1 MTAMTIKLLQSSSF
15 KKTTPMAVNKK
26 TTKIVI
32 SILIVLLIFAAFLFW
47 PINTDETLIQ
57 PDKKLLEGKAAFL
70 AEKVSADS
78 SFKKPN
84 IIILLADDLGKYDI
98 SLYGGKSTPTPNI
111 DSLAASG
118 VTFQD
123 GYVSASIC
131 SPSRAGILTGRYQER
146 FGHEYQPGD
155 RYPKNNLEYYGFK
168 YLINTNN
175 WRLNPKIKYPNEA
188 SIATQGLPQSEIT
201 FADLAK
207 KQGYSTAI
215 IGKWHLGHNKGFFP
229 LDRGFDYHYGFYQAF
244 SLYTP
249 EDDNPDIINHHHKD
263 FTDKMIWGKGR
274 VGIGQIRRDTVIVH
288 NKAYLTETFADEAEA
303 FIDQNKKKSFLLY
316 VPFNAPHTPFQV
328 RKKYYDRFS
337 NVKDENKRV
346 YFAMISALDDA
357 IGRIRAKVK
366 KEGLEDNTLIFFASD
381 NGGADYTF
389 ATTNAPLKA
398 GKFSHFEGG
407 VNVPFALSWKGKIK
421 PHTIYKTPVSTL
433 DIFSTIAAA
442 IHSDL
447 PKDRVY
453 DGVDLVKTVNEN
465 KIAHKDLY
473 WRSGDAKAIRSGDW
487 KLIISGKTHEKW
499 LYNLASDKSE
509 TKDLAQ
515 QNQQKVKELENA
527 LQNWE
532 KGLIK
537 PLWPNLTH
545 YEFDFG
551 TQKYFVDL

>member
-1 MTAMTIKLLQSSSF
+1 MASYKKIKKIIL
-15 KKTTPMAVNKK
+15 A
-26 TTKIVI
+26 IVI
-32 SILIVLLIFAAFLFW
+32 LLVLAAVFLFW
-47 PINTDETLIQ
+47 PINTDGTLIK
-57 PDKKLLEGKAAFL
+57 PDKKLMEGKAAFL
-70 AEKVSADS
+70 AQKDTAATSY
-78 SFKKPN
+78 KKPN

-98 SLYGGKSTPTPNI
+98 SLYGGKSTPTPQI

-118 VTFQD
+118 VTFAE
-123 GYVSASIC
+123 GYVSSSIC
-131 SPSRAGILTGRYQER
+131 SPSRAGLLTGRYQER
-146 FGHEYQPGD
+146 FGHEFQPGD

-168 YLINTNN
+168 YLLNTNN
-175 WRLNPKIKYPNEA
+175 WRLNDKIEYPNEA

-263 FTDKMIWGKGR
+263 FTDKTIWGNGR
-274 VGIGQIRRDTVIVH
+274 VGIGQIRRDTTIIH
-288 NKAYLTETFADEAEA
+288 DKAYLTETFADEATA
-303 FIDQNKKKSFLLY
+303 FIDKNKTKPFLLY

-328 RKKYYDRFS
+328 RKKYYDRFP

-366 KEGLEDNTLIFFASD
+366 KEGLEENTIIIFASD

-389 ATTNAPLKA
+389 ATTNAPLKG

-421 PHTIYKTPVSTL
+421 PHTVYKSPVSTL
-433 DIFSTIAAA
+433 DIFSTIAAVT
-442 IHSDL
+442 HSGL

-453 DGVDLVKTVNEN
+453 DGVNLIDVVNNN
-465 KIAHKDLY
+465 KEAHKTLY

-487 KLIISGKTHEKW
+487 KLIISGKTHEEW
-499 LYNLASDKSE
+499 LYNLANDKSE
-509 TKDLAQ
+509 TTDLAQ
-515 QNQQKVKELENA
+515 KNPAKVKELHAA
-527 LQNWE
+527 LQIWE
-532 KGLIK
+532 KGLVK

-551 TQKYFVDL
+551 KQQYFVDL

>member
-1 MTAMTIKLLQSSSF
+1 MAKF
-15 KKTTPMAVNKK
+15 KINKK
-26 TTKIVI
+26 II
-32 SILIVLLIFAAFLFW
+32 FPILGIILIALVFLFW
-47 PINTDETLIQ
+47 PINTDGTLIQ
-57 PDKKLLEGKAAFL
+57 ADKKLAEGKKEFL
-70 AEKVSADS
+70 ASKDS
-78 SFKKPN
+78 SGTGKKSN

-98 SLYGGKSTPTPNI
+98 SLYGGKAAPTPQI
-111 DSLAASG
+111 DALAVSG
-118 VTFQD
+118 VTFTN
-123 GYVSASIC
+123 GYVSSPIC
-131 SPSRAGILTGRYQER
+131 SPSRAGLLTGRYQER
-146 FGHEYQPGD
+146 FGHEFQPGD

-168 YLINTNN
+168 YLINTDN
-175 WRLNPKIKYPNEA
+175 WKLNKKIEYPNEA

-207 KQGYSTAI
+207 RKGYATGI

-244 SLYTP
+244 SLFSP

-263 FTDKMIWGKGR
+263 FTDKVIWGQGR
-274 VGIGQIRRDTVIVH
+274 VGIGKIRRDTTIIEE
-288 NKAYLTETFADEAEA
+288 KAYLTEKFADEAET
-303 FIDQNKKKSFLLY
+303 FINKNKTKPFLLY

-328 RKKYYDRFS
+328 RKKYYDRFP

-346 YFAMISALDDA
+346 YYAMISALDDA
-357 IGRIRAKVK
+357 VGRIVAKVK
-366 KEGLEDNTLIFFASD
+366 KEGIEENTLIVFASD

-389 ATTNAPLKA
+389 ATTNAPLKG

-407 VNVPFALSWKGKIK
+407 INVPFALSWKGKIK
-421 PHTIYKTPVSTL
+421 PNTVYNTPVISL

-442 IHSDL
+442 IHSKL
-447 PKDRVY
+447 PADRVY
-453 DGVDLVKTVNEN
+453 DGVDLVSKVNKNEL
-465 KIAHKDLY
+465 AHKDLY

-487 KLIISGKTHEKW
+487 KLIISGKTHELW

-509 TKDLAQ
+509 TTDLAQ
-515 QNQQKVKELENA
+515 QNPAKVKELQIA

-537 PLWPNLTH
+537 PLWPNLMH

-551 TQKYFVDL
+551 KQKYFVDL

>member
-1 MTAMTIKLLQSSSF
+1 MATY
-15 KKTTPMAVNKK
+15 KKI
-26 TTKIVI
+26 TKIVV
-32 SILIVLLIFAAFLFW
+32 SILIVLLLLAAFLFW
-47 PINTDETLIQ
+47 PINTNGELIQ
-57 PDKKLLEGKAAFL
+57 ADKKLAEGKTAFL
-70 AEKVSADS
+70 SQKDTSATD
-78 SFKKPN
+78 KKPN

-98 SLYGGKSTPTPNI
+98 SLYGVKSTPTPQI

-118 VTFQD
+118 VTFTD
-123 GYVSASIC
+123 GYVSSSIC
-131 SPSRAGILTGRYQER
+131 SPSRAGLITGRYQER
-146 FGHEYQPGD
+146 FGHEFQPGD
-155 RYPKNNLEYYGFK
+155 RYPKNNLEYYAFK
-168 YLINTNN
+168 YLINTDN
-175 WRLNPKIKYPNEA
+175 WRLNPKITYPNNA

-207 KQGYSTAI
+207 RKGYSTAI

-244 SLYTP
+244 SLFAP

-263 FTDKMIWGKGR
+263 FTDKVIWGQGR
-274 VGIGQIRRDTVIVH
+274 VGIGKIRRDTTIIDE
-288 NKAYLTETFADEAEA
+288 KEYLTEKFADEAEA
-303 FIDQNKKKSFLLY
+303 FIDKNKDKPFLLY

-328 RKKYYDRFS
+328 RKKYYDRFPH
-337 NVKDENKRV
+337 VKDENKRV

-357 IGRIRAKVK
+357 IGRIRAKVR
-366 KEGLEDNTLIFFASD
+366 KEGLEENTLIIFASD

-389 ATTNAPLKA
+389 ATTNAPLKG

-421 PHTIYKTPVSTL
+421 PNTVYKTPVSTL
-433 DIFSTIAAA
+433 DIFTTIAAA

-447 PKDRVY
+447 PKDRIY
-453 DGVDLVKTVNEN
+453 DGVDLVSTVEQN
-465 KIAHKDLY
+465 KQAHKNLY

-499 LYNLASDKSE
+499 LYNLALDKSE
-509 TKDLAQ
+509 KTDLAAK
-515 QNQQKVKELENA
+515 NPAKVNELEHA

-532 KGLIK
+532 KGLVK
-537 PLWPNLTH
+537 PLWPNLMH

-551 TQKYFVDL
+551 SQKYFVDL

>member
-1 MTAMTIKLLQSSSF
+1 MASF
-15 KKTTPMAVNKK
+15 KRIKN
-26 TTKIVI
+26 
-32 SILIVLLIFAAFLFW
+32 ILIPILLVLFIAVLFLFW
-47 PINTDETLIQ
+47 PINTNGKVIE
-57 PDKKLLEGKAAFL
+57 PDKKLVDGKKEFL
-70 AEKVSADS
+70 AQKDTSKSLE
-78 SFKKPN
+78 KKPN

-98 SLYGGKSTPTPNI
+98 SLYGGKSTPTPQI

-118 VTFQD
+118 VTFTD
-123 GYVSASIC
+123 GYVSSSIC
-131 SPSRAGILTGRYQER
+131 SPSRAGLLTGRYQER

-155 RYPKNNLEYYGFK
+155 RYPKNNLEYYAFK
-168 YLINTNN
+168 YLINTNS
-175 WRLNPKIKYPNEA
+175 WRLNQKIEYPNEA

-207 KQGYSTAI
+207 KQGYATAI

-263 FTDKMIWGKGR
+263 FTDKMIWGNGR
-274 VGIGQIRRDTVIVH
+274 VGIGQIRRDTTIIKD
-288 NKAYLTETFADEAEA
+288 KAYLTETFADEAEA
-303 FIDQNKKKSFLLY
+303 FIDKNKTKPFLLY

-328 RKKYYDRFS
+328 RKKYYDRFP

-357 IGRIRAKVK
+357 IGRIVAKVK
-366 KEGLEDNTLIFFASD
+366 KEGLEENTLIIFASD

-389 ATTNAPLKA
+389 ATTNAPLKG

-407 VNVPFALSWKGKIK
+407 INVPFALSWKGKIK
-421 PHTIYKTPVSTL
+421 PHTVYKTPVSSL
-433 DIFSTIAAA
+433 DIFSTIAAVT
-442 IHSDL
+442 HSGL

-453 DGVDLVKTVNEN
+453 DGVDLISTVNNN
-465 KIAHKDLY
+465 KEAHKNLY

-487 KLIISGKTHEKW
+487 KLIISGKTHEEW
-499 LYNLASDKSE
+499 LYNLANDKSE
-509 TKDLAQ
+509 TTDLAQ
-515 QNQQKVKELENA
+515 KNPAKVKELHVA

-532 KGLIK
+532 KGLVK
-537 PLWPNLTH
+537 PLWPNLTY

-551 TQKYFVDL
+551 KQKYFVDL

>member
-1 MTAMTIKLLQSSSF
+1 MASF
-15 KKTTPMAVNKK
+15 KRIKK
-26 TTKIVI
+26 
-32 SILIVLLIFAAFLFW
+32 ILIPILLVLFVAVLFLFW
-47 PINTDETLIQ
+47 PINTNGKLIE
-57 PDKKLLEGKAAFL
+57 PDKKLVAGKAAFL
-70 AEKVSADS
+70 AQKDTSKS
-78 SFKKPN
+78 SEKKPN

-98 SLYGGKSTPTPNI
+98 SLYGGKSTPTPQI

-118 VTFQD
+118 VTFTD
-123 GYVSASIC
+123 GYVSSSIC
-131 SPSRAGILTGRYQER
+131 SPSRAGLLTGRYQER

-155 RYPKNNLEYYGFK
+155 RYPKNNLEYYAFK
-168 YLINTNN
+168 YLINTNS
-175 WRLNPKIKYPNEA
+175 WRLNQKIEYPNEA

-207 KQGYSTAI
+207 KQGYATAI

-263 FTDKMIWGKGR
+263 FTDKMIWGNGR
-274 VGIGQIRRDTVIVH
+274 VGIGQIRRDTTIIKD
-288 NKAYLTETFADEAEA
+288 KAYLTETFADEAEA
-303 FIDQNKKKSFLLY
+303 FIDKNKTKPFLLY

-328 RKKYYDRFS
+328 RKKYYDRFP

-357 IGRIRAKVK
+357 IGRIVAKVK
-366 KEGLEDNTLIFFASD
+366 KEGLEENTLIIFASD

-389 ATTNAPLKA
+389 ATTNAPLKG

-407 VNVPFALSWKGKIK
+407 INVPFALSWKGKIK
-421 PHTIYKTPVSTL
+421 PHTVYKTPVSSL
-433 DIFSTIAAA
+433 DIFSTIAAVT
-442 IHSDL
+442 HSGL

-453 DGVDLVKTVNEN
+453 DGVDLISTVNNNTE
-465 KIAHKDLY
+465 AHKNLY

-487 KLIISGKTHEKW
+487 KLIISGKTHEQW
-499 LYNLASDKSE
+499 LYNLANDKSE
-509 TKDLAQ
+509 TTDLAAK
-515 QNQQKVKELENA
+515 NPAKVKELHTD

-532 KGLIK
+532 KGLVK
-537 PLWPNLTH
+537 PLWPNLTY

-551 TQKYFVDL
+551 KQKYFVDL

>member
-1 MTAMTIKLLQSSSF
+1 MALSKAKKIILPIVAIVFLL
-15 KKTTPMAVNKK
+15 AV
-26 TTKIVI
+26 
-32 SILIVLLIFAAFLFW
+32 FLFW
-47 PINTDETLIQ
+47 PINTDGTLIK
-57 PDKKLLEGKAAFL
+57 PDQKLLEGKKEFL
-70 AEKVSADS
+70 SEKVSTDS

-84 IIILLADDLGKYDI
+84 IIIILADDLGKYDI
-98 SLYGGKSTPTPNI
+98 SLYGGKSTPTPQI

-146 FGHEYQPGD
+146 FGHEFQPGD

-175 WRLNPKIKYPNEA
+175 WRLNPKINYPNEA

-207 KQGYSTAI
+207 REGYNTAI

-263 FTDKMIWGKGR
+263 FTDKMIWGNGR
-274 VGIGQIRRDTVIVH
+274 VGIGQIRRDTTIIH

-303 FIDQNKKKSFLLY
+303 FIDKNKKKPFLLY

-328 RKKYYDRFS
+328 RKKYYDRFP

-357 IGRIRAKVK
+357 VGRIRAKVK

-453 DGVDLVKTVNEN
+453 DGVDLVSTVNEN
-465 KIAHKDLY
+465 KEAHKTLY

-487 KLIISGKTHEKW
+487 KLIISGKTHEEW

-509 TKDLAQ
+509 KTDLAQ
-515 QNQQKVKELENA
+515 KNPEKVKELQVA

-532 KGLIK
+532 KGLVK

-551 TQKYFVDL
+551 KQKYFVDL

>member
-1 MTAMTIKLLQSSSF
+1 MALSKA
-15 KKTTPMAVNKK
+15 KKIILP
-26 TTKIVI
+26 IVI
-32 SILIVLLIFAAFLFW
+32 VLFLLAVFLFW
-47 PINTDETLIQ
+47 PINTDGTLIK
-57 PDKKLLEGKAAFL
+57 PDQKLLEGKKEFL
-70 AEKVSADS
+70 AEKVSTDS

-84 IIILLADDLGKYDI
+84 IIIILADDLGKYDI
-98 SLYGGKSTPTPNI
+98 SLYGGKSTPTPQI

-146 FGHEYQPGD
+146 FGHEFQPGD

-175 WRLNPKIKYPNEA
+175 WRLNPKINYPNEA

-207 KQGYSTAI
+207 REGYSTAI

-263 FTDKMIWGKGR
+263 FTDKMIWGNGR
-274 VGIGQIRRDTVIVH
+274 VGIGQIRRDTTIIH

-303 FIDQNKKKSFLLY
+303 FIDKNKKKPFLLY

-328 RKKYYDRFS
+328 RKKYYDRFP

-357 IGRIRAKVK
+357 VGRIRAKVK
-366 KEGLEDNTLIFFASD
+366 KEGLEDNTLIIFASD

-398 GKFSHFEGG
+398 GKFSHLEGG

-453 DGVDLVKTVNEN
+453 DGVDLVSTVNEN
-465 KIAHKDLY
+465 KEAHKTLY
-473 WRSGDAKAIRSGDW
+473 WRSGDAKAIRSSDW
-487 KLIISGKTHEKW
+487 KLIISGKTHEEW

-509 TKDLAQ
+509 TTDLAQ
-515 QNQQKVKELENA
+515 KNPEKVKELHLA

-532 KGLIK
+532 KGLVK

-551 TQKYFVDL
+551 KQKYFVDL

>member
-1 MTAMTIKLLQSSSF
+1 MALSKT
-15 KKTTPMAVNKK
+15 KKIILP
-26 TTKIVI
+26 IVI
-32 SILIVLLIFAAFLFW
+32 ILFLLAVFLFW
-47 PINTDETLIQ
+47 PINTDGTLIK
-57 PDKKLLEGKAAFL
+57 PDKKLLEGKVAFL
-70 AEKVSADS
+70 AEKDTAKTSE
-78 SFKKPN
+78 KKPN

-98 SLYGGKSTPTPNI
+98 SLYGGKSTPTPQI

-118 VTFQD
+118 VTFTD
-123 GYVSASIC
+123 GYVSSSIC
-131 SPSRAGILTGRYQER
+131 SPSRAGLLTGRYQER

-175 WRLNPKIKYPNEA
+175 WRLNDKINYPNEA

-207 KQGYSTAI
+207 KEGYSTAI

-244 SLYTP
+244 SLFAP

-263 FTDKMIWGKGR
+263 FTDKTIWGNGR
-274 VGIGQIRRDTVIVH
+274 VGIGQIRRDNTIIDE
-288 NKAYLTETFADEAEA
+288 KAYLTEKFAEEAEA
-303 FIDQNKKKSFLLY
+303 FIDRNKTKPFLLY

-328 RKKYYDRFS
+328 RKKYYDRFP

-366 KEGLEDNTLIFFASD
+366 KEGLEENTLIFFASD

-389 ATTNAPLKA
+389 ATTNAPLKG

-407 VNVPFALSWKGKIK
+407 INVPFALSWKGKIK
-421 PHTIYKTPVSTL
+421 PHTVYKTPVSSL
-433 DIFSTIAAA
+433 DIFSTIAVVT
-442 IHSDL
+442 HSGL

-453 DGVDLVKTVNEN
+453 DGVNLVDVVNNN
-465 KIAHKDLY
+465 KEAHKNLY

-487 KLIISGKTHEKW
+487 KLIISGKTHQEW
-499 LYNLASDKSE
+499 LYNLANDKSE
-509 TKDLAQ
+509 TTDLASK
-515 QNQQKVKELENA
+515 NPEKVKELHVA

-532 KGLIK
+532 KGLVK

-551 TQKYFVDL
+551 KQKYFVDL

>member
-1 MTAMTIKLLQSSSF
+1 MAY
-15 KKTTPMAVNKK
+15 KKI
-26 TTKIVI
+26 TKIVVP
-32 SILIVLLIFAAFLFW
+32 ILIVLFLSALFLFW
-47 PINTDETLIQ
+47 PINTNGKLIET
-57 PDKKLLEGKAAFL
+57 DTKLAAGKAAFL
-70 AEKVSADS
+70 SQKDS
-78 SFKKPN
+78 SKTSEKKPN

-98 SLYGGKSTPTPNI
+98 SLYGGKSTPTPQI

-118 VTFQD
+118 VTFSD
-123 GYVSASIC
+123 GYVSSSIC
-131 SPSRAGILTGRYQER
+131 SPSRAGLITGRYQER

-155 RYPKNNLEYYGFK
+155 RYPKNNLEYYAFK

-175 WRLNPKIKYPNEA
+175 WRLNPKIEYPNEA
-188 SIATQGLPQSEIT
+188 SIATQGLPKSEIT

-207 KQGYSTAI
+207 RQGYSTGI

-244 SLYTP
+244 SLFAP

-263 FTDKMIWGKGR
+263 FTDKMIWGNGR
-274 VGIGQIRRDTVIVH
+274 VGIGQIRRDTTIIQE
-288 NKAYLTETFADEAEA
+288 KAYLTEKFAEEAEA
-303 FIDQNKKKSFLLY
+303 FIDKNKNKPFLLY

-328 RKKYYDRFS
+328 RKKYYDRFP

-357 IGRIRAKVK
+357 VGRIREKVK
-366 KEGLEDNTLIFFASD
+366 KEGLEENTLIIFASD

-389 ATTNAPLKA
+389 ATTNAPLKG

-407 VNVPFALSWKGKIK
+407 INVPFALSWKGKIK
-421 PHTIYKTPVSTL
+421 PHTVYKTPVSSL
-433 DIFSTIAAA
+433 DIFSTIASA

-453 DGVDLVKTVNEN
+453 DGVDLVSYVNEN
-465 KIAHKDLY
+465 KEAHKNLY
-473 WRSGDAKAIRSGDW
+473 WRSGDAKAIRSGNY
-487 KLIISGKTHEKW
+487 KLIISGKTHETW
-499 LYNLASDKSE
+499 LYDLSKDKSE
-509 TKDLAQ
+509 TKDLAAK
-515 QNQQKVKELENA
+515 NPEKVKELQIA
-527 LQNWE
+527 LQTWE

-537 PLWPNLTH
+537 PLWPNLTY

-551 TQKYFVDL
+551 KQKYFVDL

>member
-1 MTAMTIKLLQSSSF
+1 MALSKA
-15 KKTTPMAVNKK
+15 KKIILP
-26 TTKIVI
+26 IVI
-32 SILIVLLIFAAFLFW
+32 VLFLLAVFLFW
-47 PINTDETLIQ
+47 PINTDGTLIK
-57 PDKKLLEGKAAFL
+57 PDQKLLEGKKEFL
-70 AEKVSADS
+70 AEKVSTDS

-84 IIILLADDLGKYDI
+84 IIIILADDLGKYDI
-98 SLYGGKSTPTPNI
+98 SLYGGKSTPTPQI

-146 FGHEYQPGD
+146 FGHEFQPGD

-175 WRLNPKIKYPNEA
+175 WRLNPKINYPNEA

-207 KQGYSTAI
+207 REGYSTAI

-263 FTDKMIWGKGR
+263 FTDKMIWGNGR
-274 VGIGQIRRDTVIVH
+274 VGIGQIRRDTTIIH

-303 FIDQNKKKSFLLY
+303 FIDKNKKKPFLLY

-328 RKKYYDRFS
+328 RKKYYDRFP

-357 IGRIRAKVK
+357 VGRIRVKVK
-366 KEGLEDNTLIFFASD
+366 KEGLEDNTLIIFASD

-433 DIFSTIAAA
+433 DIFATIAAA

-453 DGVDLVKTVNEN
+453 DGVDLVSTVNEN
-465 KIAHKDLY
+465 KEAHKTLY

-487 KLIISGKTHEKW
+487 KLIISGKTHEEW
-499 LYNLASDKSE
+499 LYNLATDKSE
-509 TKDLAQ
+509 TTDVAQ
-515 QNQQKVKELENA
+515 KKPEKVKELHLA

-532 KGLIK
+532 KGLVK

-551 TQKYFVDL
+551 KQKYFVDL

>member
-1 MTAMTIKLLQSSSF
+1 MTLSKA
-15 KKTTPMAVNKK
+15 KKIILP
-26 TTKIVI
+26 IVI
-32 SILIVLLIFAAFLFW
+32 LFFLLAVFLFW
-47 PINTDETLIQ
+47 PINNDGTLIQ

-70 AEKVSADS
+70 SEKIAPDS

-98 SLYGGKSTPTPNI
+98 SLYGGKSTPTPQI

-175 WRLNPKIKYPNEA
+175 WRLNDKINYPNEA
-188 SIATQGLPQSEIT
+188 SIATQGLPKSEIT

-207 KQGYSTAI
+207 REGYSTGI

-263 FTDKMIWGKGR
+263 FTDKTIWGNGR
-274 VGIGQIRRDTVIVH
+274 VGIGQIRRDTTIIH

-303 FIDQNKKKSFLLY
+303 FIDRNKNKPFLLY

-328 RKKYYDRFS
+328 RKKYYDRFP

-357 IGRIRAKVK
+357 VGRIRAKVK

-421 PHTIYKTPVSTL
+421 PHTIYKSPVSTL

-453 DGVDLVKTVNEN
+453 DGVDLVSTVNQN
-465 KIAHKDLY
+465 KEAHKTLY

-487 KLIISGKTHEKW
+487 KLIISGKTHEEW

-509 TKDLAQ
+509 TTDLAQ
-515 QNQQKVKELENA
+515 KNPAKVKELHLA
-527 LQNWE
+527 LKNWE
-532 KGLIK
+532 KGLVK

-551 TQKYFVDL
+551 KQKYFVDL

>member
-1 MTAMTIKLLQSSSF
+1 MAIS
-15 KKTTPMAVNKK
+15 KKTKR
-26 TTKIVI
+26 IVFAF
-32 SILIVLLIFAAFLFW
+32 LIVLLIAAVFLFW
-47 PINTDETLIQ
+47 PINTDGTLIKA
-57 PDKKLLEGKAAFL
+57 DEKLAEGKAAFL
-70 AEKVSADS
+70 SKKDTSNTSE
-78 SFKKPN
+78 KKPN

-98 SLYGGKSTPTPNI
+98 SLYGGKSTPTPQI

-118 VTFQD
+118 VTFTE
-123 GYVSASIC
+123 GYVSSSIC
-131 SPSRAGILTGRYQER
+131 SPSRAGLLTGRYQER
-146 FGHEYQPGD
+146 FGHEFQPGD
-155 RYPKNNLEYYGFK
+155 RYPKNNLEYYAFK
-168 YLINTNN
+168 YLINTDS
-175 WRLNPKIKYPNEA
+175 WRLNPKIEYPNDA

-207 KQGYSTAI
+207 RKGYSTAI

-229 LDRGFDYHYGFYQAF
+229 LERGFDYHYGFYQAF
-244 SLYTP
+244 SLFTP

-263 FTDKMIWGKGR
+263 FTDKVIWGNGR
-274 VGIGQIRRDTVIVH
+274 VGIGQIRRDTTII
-288 NKAYLTETFADEAEA
+288 KDKTYLTETFADEAEA
-303 FIDQNKKKSFLLY
+303 FIDKNKTKPFLLY

-328 RKKYYDRFS
+328 RKKYYDRFP

-357 IGRIRAKVK
+357 IGRIIAKVK
-366 KEGLEDNTLIFFASD
+366 KEGLEENTLIVFASD

-389 ATTNAPLKA
+389 ATTNAPLKG

-407 VNVPFALSWKGKIK
+407 INVPFALSWKGKIK
-421 PHTIYKTPVSTL
+421 PNTVYKTPVSSL

-453 DGVDLVKTVNEN
+453 DGVDLVTTVNNN
-465 KIAHKDLY
+465 KIAHQNLY

-499 LYNLASDKSE
+499 LYDLSKDKSE
-509 TKDLAQ
+509 KTDLAQ
-515 QNQQKVKELENA
+515 KNPAKVKELLAA

-532 KGLIK
+532 KGLVK
-537 PLWPNLTH
+537 PLWPNLMH

>member
-1 MTAMTIKLLQSSSF
+1 MLMWLWLR
-15 KKTTPMAVNKK
+15 NKK
-26 TTKIVI
+26 NMALSKIKKITLSIVI
-32 SILIVLLIFAAFLFW
+32 VLFLIALFLFW
-47 PINTDETLIQ
+47 PINTDGTLIQ
-57 PDKKLLEGKAAFL
+57 PDKKLLAGKAAFL
-70 AEKVSADS
+70 SEKISTDS

-98 SLYGGKSTPTPNI
+98 SLYGGKSTPTPQI

-146 FGHEYQPGD
+146 FGHEFQPGD

-175 WRLNPKIKYPNEA
+175 WRLNDKINYPNEA

-207 KQGYSTAI
+207 REGYSTAI

-263 FTDKMIWGKGR
+263 FTDKMIWGNGR
-274 VGIGQIRRDTVIVH
+274 VGIGQIRRDTTIIH

-303 FIDQNKKKSFLLY
+303 FIEKNKTKPFLLY

-328 RKKYYDRFS
+328 RKKYYDRFP

-357 IGRIRAKVK
+357 VGRIRAKVK

-442 IHSDL
+442 INSDL

-453 DGVDLVKTVNEN
+453 DGVDLVSTVNEN
-465 KIAHKDLY
+465 KEAHKTLY

-487 KLIISGKTHEKW
+487 KLIISGKTHEEW
-499 LYNLASDKSE
+499 LYNLAKDKSE
-509 TKDLAQ
+509 TTDLAKK
-515 QNQQKVKELENA
+515 NPAKVTELHLA

-532 KGLIK
+532 KGLVK

-551 TQKYFVDL
+551 KQKYFVDL

>member
-1 MTAMTIKLLQSSSF
+1 MVTF
-15 KKTTPMAVNKK
+15 KKIKK
-26 TTKIVI
+26 IGLP
-32 SILIVLLIFAAFLFW
+32 ILIILIIASAFLFW
-47 PINTDETLIQ
+47 PINTDGTLIKA
-57 PDKKLLEGKAAFL
+57 DTKLAEGKAAFL
-70 AEKVSADS
+70 SKKDTSKISE
-78 SFKKPN
+78 KKPN

-98 SLYGGKSTPTPNI
+98 SLYGGKSTPTPQI

-118 VTFQD
+118 VTFTD
-123 GYVSASIC
+123 GYVSSSIC
-131 SPSRAGILTGRYQER
+131 SPSRAGLLTGRYQER
-146 FGHEYQPGD
+146 FGHEFQPGD
-155 RYPKNNLEYYGFK
+155 RYPKNNLEYYAVK
-168 YLINTNN
+168 YLINTDS
-175 WRLNPKIKYPNEA
+175 WRINPKIKYPNDA

-207 KQGYSTAI
+207 RKGYSTAI

-244 SLYTP
+244 SLFVP

-263 FTDKMIWGKGR
+263 FTDKVIWGNGR
-274 VGIGQIRRDTVIVH
+274 VGIGKIRRDTTIVEE
-288 NKAYLTETFADEAEA
+288 KAYLTEKFAEEAEA
-303 FIDQNKKKSFLLY
+303 FIDKNKTKPFLLY

-328 RKKYYDRFS
+328 RKKYYDRFP

-357 IGRIRAKVK
+357 VGRIRAKVK
-366 KEGLEDNTLIFFASD
+366 KEGLEENTLIIFASD

-389 ATTNAPLKA
+389 ATTNAPLKG

-407 VNVPFALSWKGKIK
+407 INVPFALSWKGKIK
-421 PHTIYKTPVSTL
+421 PNTVYKTPVSSL

-453 DGVDLVKTVNEN
+453 DGVDLISTVNNN
-465 KIAHKDLY
+465 KEAHKNLY

-499 LYNLASDKSE
+499 LYDLSKDKSE
-509 TKDLAQ
+509 KIDLTSK
-515 QNQQKVKELENA
+515 NPKKVKELQAA

-532 KGLIK
+532 KGLVK
-537 PLWPNLTH
+537 PLWPNLMH

>member
-1 MTAMTIKLLQSSSF
+1 MASF
-15 KKTTPMAVNKK
+15 KRIKK
-26 TTKIVI
+26 
-32 SILIVLLIFAAFLFW
+32 ILIPILLVLFIAVLFLFW
-47 PINTDETLIQ
+47 PINTNGKLIE
-57 PDKKLLEGKAAFL
+57 PDKKLVEGKAAFL
-70 AEKVSADS
+70 AQKDTSKS
-78 SFKKPN
+78 SEKKPN

-98 SLYGGKSTPTPNI
+98 SLYGGKSTPTPQI

-118 VTFQD
+118 VTFTD
-123 GYVSASIC
+123 GYVSSSIC
-131 SPSRAGILTGRYQER
+131 SPSRAGLLTGRYQER

-155 RYPKNNLEYYGFK
+155 RYPKNNLEYYAFK
-168 YLINTNN
+168 YLINTNS
-175 WRLNPKIKYPNEA
+175 WRLNQKIEYPNEA

-207 KQGYSTAI
+207 KQGYATAI

-263 FTDKMIWGKGR
+263 FTDKMIWGNGR
-274 VGIGQIRRDTVIVH
+274 VGIGQIRRNTTIIKD
-288 NKAYLTETFADEAEA
+288 KAYLTETFADEAEA
-303 FIDQNKKKSFLLY
+303 FIDKNKTKPFLLY

-328 RKKYYDRFS
+328 RKKYYDRFP

-357 IGRIRAKVK
+357 IGRIVAKVK
-366 KEGLEDNTLIFFASD
+366 KEGLEENTLIIFASD

-389 ATTNAPLKA
+389 ATTNAPLKG

-407 VNVPFALSWKGKIK
+407 INVPFALSWKGKIK
-421 PHTIYKTPVSTL
+421 PHTVYKTPVSSL
-433 DIFSTIAAA
+433 DIFSTIAAVT
-442 IHSDL
+442 HSGL

-453 DGVDLVKTVNEN
+453 DGVDLISTVNNNTE
-465 KIAHKDLY
+465 AHKNLY

-487 KLIISGKTHEKW
+487 KLIISGKTHEEW
-499 LYNLASDKSE
+499 LYNLANDKSE
-509 TKDLAQ
+509 TTDLAQ
-515 QNQQKVKELENA
+515 KNPAKVKELHAA

-532 KGLIK
+532 KGLVK
-537 PLWPNLTH
+537 PLWPNLTY

-551 TQKYFVDL
+551 KQKYFVDL

>member
-1 MTAMTIKLLQSSSF
+1 MATY
-15 KKTTPMAVNKK
+15 KKI
-26 TTKIVI
+26 TKIVI
-32 SILIVLLIFAAFLFW
+32 PIIIILFLLAVFLFW
-47 PINTDETLIQ
+47 PINTDGTLIK
-57 PDKKLLEGKAAFL
+57 PNEKLAEGKVAFL
-70 AEKVSADS
+70 AQKDTSTS
-78 SFKKPN
+78 QKKPN

-98 SLYGGKSTPTPNI
+98 SLYGGKEVPTPQI

-118 VTFQD
+118 VTFTD

-131 SPSRAGILTGRYQER
+131 SPSRAGLLTGRYQER

-155 RYPKNNLEYYGFK
+155 RYPKNNLEYYAFK
-168 YLINTNN
+168 YLINTNS
-175 WRLNPKIKYPNEA
+175 WRLNDKINYPNKA

-263 FTDKMIWGKGR
+263 FTDKMIWGNGR
-274 VGIGQIRRDTVIVH
+274 VGIGQIRRDTTIIH
-288 NKAYLTETFADEAEA
+288 DKTYLTETFADEAEA
-303 FIDQNKKKSFLLY
+303 FIDKNKNKPFLLY

-328 RKKYYDRFS
+328 RKKYYDRFP

-346 YFAMISALDDA
+346 YYAMISALDDA

-366 KEGLEDNTLIFFASD
+366 KEGLEDNTLIIFASD

-389 ATTNAPLKA
+389 ATTNAPLKG

-407 VNVPFALSWKGKIK
+407 INVPFALSWKGKIK
-421 PHTIYKTPVSTL
+421 PHTIYKTPISSL
-433 DIFSTIAAA
+433 DIFSTIA
-442 IHSDL
+442 SVTGSGL

-453 DGVDLVKTVNEN
+453 DGVDLIDVVNNN
-465 KIAHKDLY
+465 KEAHKNLY
-473 WRSGDAKAIRSGDW
+473 WRSGDAKAIRSENW
-487 KLIISGKTHEKW
+487 KLIVSGKTHETW
-499 LYNLASDKSE
+499 LYDLAKDKSE
-509 TKDLAQ
+509 TTDLASK
-515 QNQQKVKELENA
+515 NPEKVKELQTA

-537 PLWPNLTH
+537 PLWPNLTY

-551 TQKYFVDL
+551 KQKYFVDLQKTLAKNCLQLARI

>member
-1 MTAMTIKLLQSSSF
+1 MALSKT
-15 KKTTPMAVNKK
+15 KK
-26 TTKIVI
+26 ILF
-32 SILIVLLIFAAFLFW
+32 SILTVVAILAIFLFW
-47 PINTDETLIQ
+47 PINTDGTLIK
-57 PDKKLLEGKAAFL
+57 PDAKLLAGKTAFL
-70 AEKVSADS
+70 SEKVPTDS

-98 SLYGGKSTPTPNI
+98 SLYGGKSTPTPQI
-111 DSLAASG
+111 DSLAESG

-175 WRLNPKIKYPNEA
+175 WRLNDKINYPNEA

-207 KQGYSTAI
+207 REGYSTGI

-263 FTDKMIWGKGR
+263 FTDKTIWGNGR
-274 VGIGQIRRDTVIVH
+274 VGIGQIRRDTTIIH

-303 FIDQNKKKSFLLY
+303 FIDRNKKKPFLLY

-328 RKKYYDRFS
+328 RKKYYDRFP

-357 IGRIRAKVK
+357 VGRIRAKVK
-366 KEGLEDNTLIFFASD
+366 KEGLEDNTLIIFASD

-433 DIFSTIAAA
+433 DIFATIAAA

-453 DGVDLVKTVNEN
+453 DGVDLVSTVNEN
-465 KIAHKDLY
+465 KEAHKTLY

-487 KLIISGKTHEKW
+487 KLIISGKTHEEW
-499 LYNLASDKSE
+499 LYNLANDKSE
-509 TKDLAQ
+509 TTDLAQ
-515 QNQQKVKELENA
+515 QNPEKVKELHVA
-527 LQNWE
+527 LKNWE
-532 KGLIK
+532 KGLVK

-551 TQKYFVDL
+551 KQKYFVDL

>member
-1 MTAMTIKLLQSSSF
+1 MALSKT
-15 KKTTPMAVNKK
+15 KKVLFL
-26 TTKIVI
+26 IVI
-32 SILIVLLIFAAFLFW
+32 VLFTLALFLFW
-47 PINTDETLIQ
+47 PINTDNTLIQ
-57 PDKKLLEGKAAFL
+57 PDKKLLEGKKEFL
-70 AEKVSADS
+70 SEKVPADR

-98 SLYGGKSTPTPNI
+98 SLYGGKSTPTPQI

-118 VTFQD
+118 VTFTD

-146 FGHEYQPGD
+146 FGHEFQPGD
-155 RYPKNNLEYYGFK
+155 RYPRNNLEYYAFK
-168 YLINTNN
+168 YLINTNG
-175 WRLNPKIKYPNEA
+175 WKLNPKINYPNEA
-188 SIATQGLPQSEIT
+188 SIATQGLPKSEIT

-207 KQGYSTAI
+207 KQGYNTAI

-244 SLYTP
+244 SLYVP

-263 FTDKMIWGKGR
+263 FTDKMIWGNGR
-274 VGIGQIRRDTVIVH
+274 VGIGQIRRDTTILKE
-288 NKAYLTETFADEAEA
+288 KAYLTEKFAEEAEA
-303 FIDQNKKKSFLLY
+303 FIDKNKNNPFLLY

-328 RKKYYDRFS
+328 RKKYYDRFP

-366 KEGLEDNTLIFFASD
+366 KEGLEDNTLIIFASD

-442 IHSDL
+442 IHSNL
-447 PKDRVY
+447 PKDRPY
-453 DGVDLVKTVNEN
+453 DGVDLVSSVTGN
-465 KIAHKDLY
+465 KEAHKTLY
-473 WRSGDAKAIRSGDW
+473 WRSGDAKAIRNGDW
-487 KLIISGKTHEKW
+487 KLIISGKTHKEW
-499 LYNLASDKSE
+499 LYNLAGDKSE
-509 TKDLAQ
+509 TTDLAKK
-515 QNQQKVKELENA
+515 NPAKVKELHIA

-532 KGLIK
+532 KGLVK

-551 TQKYFVDL
+551 KQKYFVDL

>member
-1 MTAMTIKLLQSSSF
+1 MASF
-15 KKTTPMAVNKK
+15 KRIKK
-26 TTKIVI
+26 
-32 SILIVLLIFAAFLFW
+32 ILIPILLVLFIAVLFLFW
-47 PINTDETLIQ
+47 PINTNGKLIE
-57 PDKKLLEGKAAFL
+57 PDKKLVEGKKEFL
-70 AEKVSADS
+70 AQKDTSKS
-78 SFKKPN
+78 SEKKPN

-98 SLYGGKSTPTPNI
+98 SLYGGKSTPTPQI

-118 VTFQD
+118 VTFTD
-123 GYVSASIC
+123 GYVSSSIC
-131 SPSRAGILTGRYQER
+131 SPSRAGLLTGRYQER

-155 RYPKNNLEYYGFK
+155 RYPKNNLEYYAFK
-168 YLINTNN
+168 YLINTNS
-175 WRLNPKIKYPNEA
+175 WRLNQKIEYPNEA

-201 FADLAK
+201 FADLTK
-207 KQGYSTAI
+207 KQGYATAI

-263 FTDKMIWGKGR
+263 FTDKMIWGNGR
-274 VGIGQIRRDTVIVH
+274 VGIGQIRRDTTIIKD
-288 NKAYLTETFADEAEA
+288 KAYLTETFADEAEA
-303 FIDQNKKKSFLLY
+303 FIDKNKTKPFLLY

-328 RKKYYDRFS
+328 RKKYYDRFP

-357 IGRIRAKVK
+357 IGRIVAKVK
-366 KEGLEDNTLIFFASD
+366 KEGLEENTLIIFASD

-389 ATTNAPLKA
+389 ATTNAPLKG

-407 VNVPFALSWKGKIK
+407 INVPFALSWKGKIK
-421 PHTIYKTPVSTL
+421 PHTVYKTPVSSL
-433 DIFSTIAAA
+433 DIFSTIAAVT
-442 IHSDL
+442 HSGL

-453 DGVDLVKTVNEN
+453 DGVDLISTVNNNTE
-465 KIAHKDLY
+465 AHKNLY

-487 KLIISGKTHEKW
+487 KLIISGKTHEEW
-499 LYNLASDKSE
+499 LYNLANDKSE
-509 TKDLAQ
+509 TTDLAQ
-515 QNQQKVKELENA
+515 KNPAKVKELHAA

-532 KGLIK
+532 KGLVK
-537 PLWPNLTH
+537 PLWPNLTY

-551 TQKYFVDL
+551 KQKYFVDL